1 MKTAK
6 VWMIGDRMKGPEM
19 KAARNRLSSAASLAA
34 VLLSSG
40 LLVGAAGCAATTVR
54 VPIADGASETRETQK
69 LDCGVYDERTKSL
82 TVGLSFSALFGAAA
96 AGPYVTSA
104 ETAGVK
110 WEKAAQM
117 VVAQYKEVCSRYNAG
132 AISQPSY
139 DSRISEIDALYAEA
153 QGIRAS
159 ADSVIRGHSKEAFAD
174 LDKNTSEGGDQI
186 AQAQQV
192 VVSIDV
198 FYAKVGGQ

>member
-1 MKTAK
+1 
-6 VWMIGDRMKGPEM
+6 MKGSAMPL
-19 KAARNRLSSAASLAA
+19 ASNHRNSFAVLAA
-34 VLLSSG
+34 LCSSLG
-40 LLVGAAGCAATTVR
+40 GAGCAATTVR
-54 VPIADGASETRETQK
+54 VPIADGSNETRETQK

-82 TVGLSFSALFGAAA
+82 TVGLSFSLLFGAAA

-104 ETAGVK
+104 ESAGVK

-139 DSRISEIDALYAEA
+139 DGRISEIDQLYAEA

-159 ADSVIRGHSKEAFAD
+159 VDAVIRGHSKEAFAD
-174 LDKNTSEGGDQI
+174 LDKNTDGPAADQV

-192 VVSIDV
+192 VSSVEV
-198 FYAKVGGQ
+198 FYVKVGGQ

>member
-1 MKTAK
+1 MQLAS
-6 VWMIGDRMKGPEM
+6 DR
-19 KAARNRLSSAASLAA
+19 RSSSAVLAA
-34 VLLSSG
+34 LCLALG
-40 LLVGAAGCAATTVR
+40 AGCAATTVR
-54 VPIADGASETRETQK
+54 VPISEGSSETRETAK

-82 TVGLSFSALFGAAA
+82 TVGLSFSVLFGAAA

-117 VVAQYKEVCSRYNAG
+117 VVAQYKEVCARYNAG
-132 AISQPSY
+132 AIAQPSY
-139 DSRISEIDALYAEA
+139 DSRISEIDQLYAEA

-159 ADSVIRGHSKEAFAD
+159 VDSVIRGHSKEAFAD
-174 LDKNTSEGGDQI
+174 LDKNTDGGDQV

-192 VVSIDV
+192 VSSIEI
-198 FYAKVGGQ
+198 FYVKVGGQ